1 MHQPRTATVIT
12 VMTTVMKTISIVMIA
27 IAVMMTTTIDTT
39 VGTATEIRAFAMRG
53 RRATTTAFSR
63 ERGTHAAT
71 AAAITGIGIKTM
83 AKVIH
88 ATGITGCN
96 RLTATGIRVVI
107 RTD

>member
-27 IAVMMTTTIDTT
+27 IAVMMTTIDTT